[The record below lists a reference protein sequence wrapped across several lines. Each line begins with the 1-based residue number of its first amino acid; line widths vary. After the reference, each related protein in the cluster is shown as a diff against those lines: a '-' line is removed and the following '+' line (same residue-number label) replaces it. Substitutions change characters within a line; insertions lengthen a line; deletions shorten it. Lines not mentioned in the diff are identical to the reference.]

1 MEVKAGR
8 WQHPEIAPLKQ
19 KFLCSY
25 CSRALVRTGGGHLRD
40 NLQGEK
46 EKNKIKAVL
55 GGKKTTEGM
64 GRKGENYLYASL
76 GRFYLAK

>member
-19 KFLCSY
+19 NFF
-25 CSRALVRTGGGHLRD
+25 RALVRTGGGHLSS

-46 EKNKIKAVL
+46 GKKKIKAVL

-64 GRKGENYLYASL
+64 GRKEANFMCQHLKKGQKLKEDSI
-76 GRFYLAK
+76 